1 MRGIRTPYR
10 NLSEVDPVT
19 GLLFLQDKKS
29 PSKKKT
35 SGYKTR
41 LVWLP
46 PFVREQMQYY
56 REHLEALRLP
66 TTKPC
71 FFVDPKEQNAVEV
84 RPKTLALHLAE
95 FLPLPANVHRR
106 LLRTQLL
113 KRRCPPEMID
123 ALLGHWHRGEEPWG
137 EYSSFCY
144 ATYRQLLAQF
154 LEPLLQDLGFCA
166 IRSRKS

>member
-1 MRGIRTPYR
+1 M
-10 NLSEVDPVT
+10 E
-19 GLLFLQDKKS
+19 DKKP

-46 PFVREQMQYY
+46 RFVRQQMQYY
-56 REHLEALRLP
+56 REHLETLRLP

-71 FFVDPKEQNAVEV
+71 FFLDQKQNVVEV
-84 RPKTLALHLAE
+84 RPRTLVPHLAE

-113 KRRCPPEMID
+113 KRQCPPEVVD
-123 ALLGHWHRGEEPWG
+123 AFLGHWYRGEEPWG
-137 EYSSFCY
+137 EYSSFSY
-144 ATYRQLLAQF
+144 ATFRQLLAHF
-154 LEPLLQDLGFCA
+154 LEPFLQELGFRA
-166 IRSRKS
+166 IRSRNR